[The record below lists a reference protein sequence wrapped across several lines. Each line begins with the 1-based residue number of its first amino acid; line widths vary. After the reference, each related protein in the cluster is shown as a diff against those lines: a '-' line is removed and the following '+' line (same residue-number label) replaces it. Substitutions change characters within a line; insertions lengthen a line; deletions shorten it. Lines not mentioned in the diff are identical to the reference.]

1 MAEDEGLD
9 SLSSDR
15 HSGRRSRPFGVAG
28 GIGNPAGLSI
38 GLTPMYYQE

>member
-15 HSGRRSRPFGVAG
+15 HSGRRSRLFVVAG
-28 GIGNPAGLSI
+28 VRVF
-38 GLTPMYYQE
+38 